1 MQASETVIGF
11 RMDALTVNFVVLFF
25 AGAFLCNSVPHVVS
39 GLQGVPFPTPF
50 AKPRGVGKSPPV
62 VNFLW
67 GFLNL
72 LLGLFLLGEQ
82 PVSVGV
88 NPQFATV
95 LIGALA
101 FGIYLSRHFGKVWRG
116 S

>member
-1 MQASETVIGF
+1 VGVLAM
-11 RMDALTVNFVVLFF
+11 NFVVLFF
-25 AGAFLCNSVPHVVS
+25 AGTFLCNSVPHVVS

-50 AKPRGVGKSPPV
+50 AKPRGIGKSPPV

-67 GFLNL
+67 GILNL
-72 LLGLFLLGEQ
+72 VLGLFLLGEQ
-82 PVSVGV
+82 PVSVGF

-101 FGIYLSRHFGKVWRG
+101 FGIYLSRHFGKVRRD